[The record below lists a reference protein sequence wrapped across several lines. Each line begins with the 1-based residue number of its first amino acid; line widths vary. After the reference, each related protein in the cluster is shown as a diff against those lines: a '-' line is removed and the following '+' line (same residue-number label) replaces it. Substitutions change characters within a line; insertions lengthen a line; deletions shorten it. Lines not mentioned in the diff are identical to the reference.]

1 MPLFD
6 ARREN
11 KAGRPVEHFCS
22 GRSPSPMF
30 VDFEVSVPFDEL
42 SNLRDVVFPGVHL
55 VTTFHLR
62 HVLCNNGVKVL
73 PNGNAHRGSKFR
85 NVTKDRSIYKGQ
97 DKNAKL
103 NLPCCSI
110 CIKCMNISAPVVL
123 LESICVGRM
132 LTPAH

>member
-85 NVTKDRSIYKGQ
+85 NVTKDRSTRARTRMHNKTS
-97 DKNAKL
+97 L
-103 NLPCCSI
+103 CCSI

>member
-85 NVTKDRSIYKGQ
+85 NVTKDRSTR
-97 DKNAKL
+97 ART
-103 NLPCCSI
+103 
-110 CIKCMNISAPVVL
+110 
-123 LESICVGRM
+123 RM
-132 LTPAH
+132 QN